1 MSLEI
6 STQYA
11 VLIILIMAIVTLA
24 TRWGGMLIMSYIPIG
39 PRVQRFIHAMSGS
52 VLIAILAPVALE
64 GDHGARLALLSTFIV
79 MLISRKPLI
88 AISAGILAAAMFR
101 QFVG

>member
-52 VLIAILAPVALE
+52 VLIAILVPIALE